1 MLSICSPQLGL
12 SPESNSGGEVH
23 DREILTR
30 LCQQGIIVHSLLPR
44 GRSYLSQDNLKINYT
59 WIRSMVPPHV
69 FNAFVFPYLIKTYLT
84 QGFNLL
90 RVHNPYFVGPAAAI
104 FKKLFPQVPLVLTHH
119 HVEKG
124 INHLIDK
131 IFINKF
137 DHIITVS
144 QYTKKQIIDN
154 FLYPSKKISVAYNGI
169 NKCFQPG
176 KKPQNLIK
184 TLNLDGKIILLF
196 LGGFKK
202 RKNPLFLLE
211 VLAKLNNP
219 NICLV
224 FAGMGPLLKSLQLKA
239 NKLNL
244 SSQVRFPGF
253 IKEKDKVD
261 YYQLADILLLPSLKE
276 GFGMTLTEAGAC
288 AIPAIGSDNSSIRE
302 IIIPNRTGYLAKL
315 NDIND
320 WRQKLTRLIQSKSL
334 CQQMGLNAQKHV
346 RNKFSWDK
354 SIKIHLKIFDQL
366 IKNSN
371 LIKQ

>member
-30 LCQQGIIVHSLLPR
+30 LCQQNIIVHSLLPR
-44 GRSYLSQDNLKINYT
+44 GRSYPSQDNLKINYA

-90 RVHNPYFVGPAAAI
+90 RVHNPYFVGPAAVI

-169 NKCFQPG
+169 NNCFQPG
-176 KKPQNLIK
+176 LKSKNLVQK
-184 TLNLDGKIILLF
+184 LGLEDKVVLLF
-196 LGGFKK
+196 LGGLKV
-202 RKNPLFLLE
+202 RKNPQFLLD
-211 VLAKLNNP
+211 VLVAINNP
-219 NICLV
+219 DVCLI
-224 FAGMGPLLKSLQLKA
+224 FAGTGPLLKRLKIKTI
-239 NKLNL
+239 KLGL
-244 SSQVRFPGF
+244 ESQVRFTGF
-253 IKEKDKVD
+253 ISESEKSQ
-261 YYQLADILLLPSLKE
+261 YYQLADILLLPSLEE

-288 AIPAIGSDNSSIRE
+288 SIPVIGSNNSSIKE
-302 IIIPNRTGYLAKL
+302 IIVSGKTGYLAKT
-315 NDIND
+315 NDIHD
-320 WRQKLTRLIQSKSL
+320 WVQKLIQLIKSKTFR
-334 CQQMGLNAQKHV
+334 QQMGKSAQKHV